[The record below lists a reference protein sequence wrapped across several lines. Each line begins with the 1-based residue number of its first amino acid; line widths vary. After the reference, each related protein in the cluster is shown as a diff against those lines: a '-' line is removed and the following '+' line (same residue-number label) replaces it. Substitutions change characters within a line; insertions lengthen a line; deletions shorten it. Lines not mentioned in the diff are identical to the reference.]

1 MRPCLTSLPMTNAA
15 PAAPWSVPEPFS
27 AGRRPNS
34 LHSDDHDPVGQ
45 RRAAR
50 GRAQNARML
59 PAVASR
65 LSRELR
71 RLVGVRVEAAL
82 PR

>member
-34 LHSDDHDPVGQ
+34 LHSVMTTRSDTP
-45 RRAAR
+45 RSSRSR
-50 GRAQNARML
+50 QNARMFA
-59 PAVASR
+59 AVASR
-65 LSRELR
+65 LFEKSVVWFEC
-71 RLVGVRVEAAL
+71 VS
-82 PR
+82 